1 MGATSVEIFRL
12 KGELSIRDCPGLTA
26 DLLAAIGNSE
36 VLLVDASG
44 LVSADISILQLLI
57 AAHRSAQALSK
68 SVAIQAPEGG
78 VLDGLLR
85 RSGIGAALNGLVWDG
100 DLWTGLGHQQK
111 EQAA

>member
-1 MGATSVEIFRL
+1 MDATSITKCRL
-12 KGELSIRDCPGLTA
+12 EGELSIRNAAG
-26 DLLAAIGNSE
+26 LAALLSE
-36 VLLVDASG
+36 AIASGGDVLVDTSE
-44 LVSADISILQLLI
+44 LVAADITVLQLLVST
-57 AAHRSAQALSK
+57 HRSAQALSK

-111 EQAA
+111 EHAA